1 MNKKTSNH
9 KTRQFV
15 LFQTLKSSAKYV
27 LLFKRNFIIWCLIN
41 FAFIFT
47 LSKIPNGWTNSL
59 SIIWLIFY
67 YIFWTIF
74 IRYINQRRPYF
85 SLIRIFNG
93 LIPSSKIMFIN
104 ISIYILLL
112 IIPYLPLLM
121 GFKDNY
127 LNFFEEYMNFLQEND
142 ALVGKYLFY
151 LFMLIISPYTFTRPY
166 IAWISSL
173 VGKNRS
179 ILDAYKKTT
188 GNNISFILLA
198 IIMSGILAVLY
209 YIDVKLNIG
218 TLKYIASILLVY
230 YNIVFIEIYKVFYKR
245 KNNPK
250 TKKSSG

>member
-1 MNKKTSNH
+1 MNSRTS
-9 KTRQFV
+9 KQLV
-15 LFQTLKSSAKYV
+15 LFQVLKSSAKYV
-27 LLFKRNFIIWCLIN
+27 LLFKRNFIFWCLIN
-41 FAFIFT
+41 FVFIFS
-47 LSKIPNGWTNSL
+47 LSRIPNGWTNSL
-59 SIIWLIFY
+59 SIIWLILY

-74 IRYINQRRPYF
+74 IRYINKRRPCF

-121 GFKDNY
+121 GFRDNY
-127 LNFFEEYMNFLQEND
+127 LNFFEKYMFFLQANES
-142 ALVGKYLFY
+142 LVGKYMFY
-151 LFMLIISPYTFTRPY
+151 LLMLIISPYTFTRPY

-179 ILDAYKKTT
+179 IIDAYKKTQ
-188 GNNISFILLA
+188 GNNLFFILLA
-198 IIMSGILAVLY
+198 IIMSGVLAVLY

-230 YNIVFIEIYKVFYKR
+230 YNIVFIEIYKIFYKHKPR
-245 KNNPK
+245 I
-250 TKKSSG
+250 KKSSE